1 MFEGHNRV
9 VLVAVVVCLSA
20 GIVSLPALDPVGD
33 VDATT
38 GDARQFQQNGTGV
51 AAGSQNDSAVSNVS
65 VTLANQTT
73 TGTTVRIRS
82 VTLPEAGFVTIHNR
96 SYRSTSNESGTS
108 IVGVSS
114 YLDAGN
120 HENVTVVFRRLLKAN
135 QTLTAVVHRDGNGNR
150 NFDYASANGFVDT
163 AFGVNGTPVSDSGVA
178 TIQRL
183 PRSGVG
189 NAFDDRPTSPS
200 VTVGNQTAI
209 NDRITVDSV
218 RLPIYSYVVVHNSS
232 YNVSSPSAATIIG
245 RTKRVRIGTFR
256 NITIELYDVPGR
268 NFDRHR
274 PNESER
280 MYVTLYRDTNRN
292 GELDFRNLSYGMDTP
307 YLNES
312 GVPLVTSVQVNNTD
326 TLGSE
331 STVASPER
339 PPTAILETTSEG
351 SVGQRATTDR
361 SGGEAGAS
369 GDDTG
374 AGGGRSGG
382 RIGFFAIGGIVAV
395 LAIGWVAAGRS
406 QASDDSDVSA
416 LQQELARIR
425 MAVGRYGVDM
435 RAYGIAA
442 EWRTLEIELSA
453 DDSTE
458 RRSAVEALAAIDGLD
473 LTAMDG
479 ETPDDADGEFTHRS
493 MTISLPRETVERAE
507 DAAAE
512 GDERSQEV
520 IATLR
525 RVLSAYYPDAVRATT
540 NTYGET

>member
-1 MFEGHNRV
+1 MFERHSRV
-9 VLVAVVVCLSA
+9 VLVAVVCLSI

-33 VDATT
+33 VDATI

-51 AAGSQNDSAVSNVS
+51 ATGSQNDSVASNVS
-65 VTLANQTT
+65 VMLDNQTT
-73 TGTTVRIRS
+73 TGTTARIRS
-82 VTLPEAGFVTIHNR
+82 VTLPEPGFVTIHNR
-96 SYRSTSNESGTS
+96 SYRSTGNESGTS

-114 YLDAGN
+114 FLDAGK
-120 HENVTVVFRRLLKAN
+120 HENVTVVFRRLLEAN
-135 QTLTAVVHRDGNGNR
+135 QTLTAVVHRDSNGNG

-200 VTVGNQTAI
+200 VTIENQTAI

-218 RLPIYSYVVVHNSS
+218 RLPIYSWIVVHNSS
-232 YNVSSPSAATIIG
+232 YDVSSPSTATIIG

-268 NFDRHR
+268 NFDRYR

-280 MYVTLYRDTNRN
+280 LYVSLYRDTNRN
-292 GELDFRNLSYGMDTP
+292 GEFDFRNLSHGTDTP

-312 GVPLVTSVQVNNTD
+312 GVPLVTRVRVNNTG
-326 TLGSE
+326 TPGNE
-331 STVASPER
+331 TAVASPER
-339 PPTAILETTSEG
+339 PPTTAMLEPTSASG
-351 SVGQRATTDR
+351 VGRRATTDR

-369 GDDTG
+369 GDDSG
-374 AGGGRSGG
+374 AGSGSGG
-382 RIGFFAIGGIVAV
+382 LVGLFAIGSIVAV
-395 LAIGWVAAGRS
+395 LVIGWVAAGRS
-406 QASDDSDVSA
+406 RTSDDSDVSA

-425 MAVGRYGVDM
+425 MAVSRHGVDM
-435 RAYGIAA
+435 RAYGIPV
-442 EWRTLEIELSA
+442 EWRTLEIDLSA
-453 DDSTE
+453 DDSAE

-473 LTAMDG
+473 LAAMDG
-479 ETPDDADGEFTHRS
+479 ETPDDADREFVHRS

-512 GDERSQEV
+512 GDKRSQEV

-525 RVLSAYYPDAVRATT
+525 RVLSAYYPDAVRATSD
-540 NTYGET
+540 TYGDA